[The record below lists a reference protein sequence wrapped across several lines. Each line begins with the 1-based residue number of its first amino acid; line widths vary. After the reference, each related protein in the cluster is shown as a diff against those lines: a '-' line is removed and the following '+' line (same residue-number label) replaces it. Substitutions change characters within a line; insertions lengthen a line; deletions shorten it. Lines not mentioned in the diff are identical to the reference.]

1 VKTRGLEIDLRAQGK
16 VVEKQAKKITEMQ
29 AMIKK
34 MRYEYTKELQHLK
47 CSVGYILNNQV

>member
-1 VKTRGLEIDLRAQGK
+1 MRAQAK
-16 VVEKQAKKITEMQ
+16 VVEKQTQKITDMQ

-47 CSVGYILNNQV
+47 CSVGYTF

>member
-1 VKTRGLEIDLRAQGK
+1 MKTRGLEIDLRAQGK
-16 VVEKQAKKITEMQ
+16 VVEKQAQKITDMQ

-47 CSVGYILNNQV
+47 CSVGRYILNN